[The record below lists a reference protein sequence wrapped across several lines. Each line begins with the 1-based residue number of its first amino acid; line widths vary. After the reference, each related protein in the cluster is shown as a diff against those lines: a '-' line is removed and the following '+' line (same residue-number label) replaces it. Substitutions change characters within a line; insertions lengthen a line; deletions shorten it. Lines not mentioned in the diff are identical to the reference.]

1 MIHVFFDCGSFG
13 STIEYVLHNY
23 TNHENK
29 INGRILDDGSMH
41 SFKKAYHVTN
51 VNELEGFLVADR
63 TANAVTTPTY
73 PFKEFTLPKLLEFFS
88 TIPSQSTD
96 KKILIYQD
104 GLEQAELNLL
114 FKYHKVCISYIG
126 TGIGIIVG
134 DNQHNLSGWNSSYT
148 HWEQMQTWELREWL
162 SIFYPGFVKEFTT
175 APVHVST
182 SDWLVLSNADILY
195 DTKKSLT
202 KIIDY
207 CNLVLEGDIDTF
219 VNDWQLAQKYIV
231 DEYNLLGQ
239 IVDCSIAN
247 QPLSWEPIN
256 IIAEA
261 IVQQR
266 LRAKGYEI
274 QCDGLNTFPT
284 DSETLYKL
292 LEKV

>member
-1 MIHVFFDCGSFG
+1 
-13 STIEYVLHNY
+13 
-23 TNHENK
+23 
-29 INGRILDDGSMH
+29 MH
-41 SFKKAYHVTN
+41 SFRKAYHVNTTQKLSDFLTTN
-51 VNELEGFLVADR
+51 RDIN
-63 TANAVTTPTY
+63 TVTTPTY
-73 PFKEFTLPKLLEFFS
+73 PFKEFTLPKILEYFS
-88 TIPSQSTD
+88 SIPSWATD

-114 FKYHKVCISYIG
+114 FKYHKVCAGYSN

-148 HWEQMQTWELREWL
+148 HWEQMQLWELREWL

-175 APVHVST
+175 ASMHVSE
-182 SDWLVLSNADILY
+182 SDWLVLSNVDILF
-195 DTKKSLT
+195 DTENALT
-202 KIIDY
+202 KIINH
-207 CNLVLEGDIDTF
+207 CGLVLEGDLRTF
-219 VNDWQLAQKYIV
+219 VTKWQAAQQYIV

-247 QPLSWEPIN
+247 QNLTWDPIH

-266 LRAKGYEI
+266 LRALGYEI
-274 QCDGLNTFPT
+274 RCDGLNSFPT
-284 DSETLYKL
+284 DSKTLYNL